1 MGVAWLAESGAPLTN
16 SYTLMDYD
24 VLIIGAGIAGASIA
38 RQLCRYQL
46 RVALVDKEADV
57 SFGTSKANSGI
68 VHAGFHDKPGTL
80 KAQLCVR
87 GNLLYEEWANELEF
101 PFTRCGI
108 LTVATDDE
116 QTHQLESLYQRGRQN
131 KVPYMQI
138 ISGERV
144 LEQDP
149 NLTPDAREALYAPT
163 GGIVEP
169 YEMIFAIVENAKKNG
184 LQLLTNTKVDAIE
197 PVQGGLKV
205 SSGAQ
210 SLSARFVINAAGLY
224 ADEISR
230 MAGAEEFTII
240 PRKGEEYMLDK
251 RAGSLV
257 NSVIFPVPSKK
268 SKGILVIPTVDGTL
282 MLGPTAVE
290 IEDKEDRATTA
301 EGLSYILEHV
311 RPMVPAIQ
319 LKDIITAF
327 VGVRPVL
334 KLQDGSEDFY
344 IARSE
349 KVPSLI
355 QVAGIQSPGLTA
367 APAIAEMVKDILLQ
381 SGLALVES
389 PDYDPYRPAGKKI
402 RHLDLAELDEIIAEN
417 PSYARIVCRCEK
429 VSEAEIV
436 HAIRNGH
443 VTMDSIKFATRTGM
457 GRCQGGFCSFR
468 TMEII
473 HRETGMSYDEIT
485 KRGGGS
491 WIVNGKLGGNN
502 NEK

>member
-1 MGVAWLAESGAPLTN
+1 
-16 SYTLMDYD
+16 MDYD

-46 RVALVDKEADV
+46 RVVLLDKEADV

-68 VHAGFHDKPGTL
+68 VHAGFHEKPGTL
-80 KAQLCVR
+80 KAKLCVR
-87 GNLLYEEWANELEF
+87 GNLLYEQWAEELEF
-101 PFTRCGI
+101 PFRRCGI
-108 LTVATDDE
+108 LTIATDEE
-116 QTHQLESLYQRGRQN
+116 QAHQIEALYRRGIQN

-138 ISGERV
+138 LSGERII
-144 LEQDP
+144 EMEP
-149 NLTPDAREALYAPT
+149 NLTPDVRQAIYAPT

-169 YEMIFAIVENAKKNG
+169 YEMIFAIVENAQKND
-184 LQLLTNTKVDAIE
+184 LALLTNTKVEAIE
-197 PVQGGLKV
+197 PVAEGLKV
-205 SSGAQ
+205 KSG
-210 SLSARFVINAAGLY
+210 SKEVSARFVINAAGLY

-230 MAGAEEFTII
+230 MARAEEFEII
-240 PRKGEEYMLDK
+240 PRKGEEYLLDK

-257 NSVIFPVPSKK
+257 NSVIFPVPTKK

-290 IEDKEDRATTA
+290 IEDKEDKATTS
-301 EGLSYILEHV
+301 EGLQYILEHV

-327 VGVRPVL
+327 VGLRPTL
-334 KLQDGSEDFY
+334 KTENFY
-344 IARSE
+344 IARSQ
-349 KVPSLI
+349 KIPALI

-381 SGLALVES
+381 AGLPLVES

-402 RHLDLAELDEIIAEN
+402 RNLDITEIDRLIAED
-417 PSYARIVCRCEK
+417 PAYARVACRCEK
-429 VSEAEIV
+429 VSEAEV
-436 HAIRNGH
+436 VRAIRLGH
-443 VTMDSIKFATRTGM
+443 TTMDGIKFATRAGM

-468 TMEII
+468 VMEII
-473 HRETGMSYDEIT
+473 HRETGLDYDEIT

-491 WIVNGKLGGNN
+491 YVVKGRLG
-502 NEK
+502 EKS

>member
-1 MGVAWLAESGAPLTN
+1 
-16 SYTLMDYD
+16 MDYD

-46 RVALVDKEADV
+46 RIALLDKEADV

-80 KAQLCVR
+80 KAKLCAR

-101 PFTRCGI
+101 PFRRCGI
-108 LTVATDDE
+108 LAVATDEE
-116 QTHQLESLYQRGRQN
+116 QAHQLEALYQRGRQN

-144 LEQDP
+144 LEQEP
-149 NLTPDAREALYAPT
+149 HLTPDTREALYAPT

-184 LQLLTNTKVDAIE
+184 LVLLTDNEVEAIE
-197 PVQGGLKV
+197 PMHGGLRVKSGSKEV
-205 SSGAQ
+205 SS
-210 SLSARFVINAAGLY
+210 RFVINAAGLY
-224 ADEISR
+224 ADSISR
-230 MAGAEEFTII
+230 MAGAEEFAII

-251 RAGSLV
+251 RAGSLI
-257 NSVIFPVPSKK
+257 NSVIFPVPSKT

-282 MLGPTAVE
+282 MLGPTAAE

-301 EGLSYILEHV
+301 EGLQHILEHV

-319 LKDIITAF
+319 LKDIIAAF
-327 VGVRPVL
+327 VGLRPVL
-334 KLQDGSEDFY
+334 RQQDGSEDFY
-344 IARSE
+344 IARSQ
-349 KVPSLI
+349 KVPALI
-355 QVAGIQSPGLTA
+355 QVAGIQSPGLTS
-367 APAIAEMVKDILLQ
+367 APAIAEMVKGILLQ

-389 PDYDPYRPAGKKI
+389 PNYDPYRPAGKKV
-402 RHLDLAELDEIIAEN
+402 RHLNVAEIDTLIAED

-429 VSEAEIV
+429 VSEAEIA
-436 HAIRNGH
+436 HAIRNEH
-443 VTMDSIKFATRTGM
+443 TTMDAIKFATRTGM

-473 HRETGMSYDEIT
+473 HRETGMNYDEIT

-491 WIVNGKLGGNN
+491 WIVKGKLGD
-502 NEK
+502 KR